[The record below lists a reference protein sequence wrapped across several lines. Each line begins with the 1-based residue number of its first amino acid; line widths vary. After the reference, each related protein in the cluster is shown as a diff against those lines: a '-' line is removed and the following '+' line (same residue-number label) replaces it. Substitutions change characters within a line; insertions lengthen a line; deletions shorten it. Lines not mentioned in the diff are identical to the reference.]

1 MDYTAFIEDYDKIV
15 CFTDGGGQE
24 YKVYSDGALVPITE
38 ISVSPY
44 DCHEVRLVLGARL
57 NPESPCFVMLSGR
70 AVPAQPLGIYDKAEF
85 NEKYYYD
92 GRLGAFVE
100 NGKTVFKFWSPFAL
114 GVRLN
119 LYEKGNGGDNILGKP
134 MERGANGVWTAEV
147 LANLDGVY
155 YTYTVSHNGF
165 EDAELVDPYAYSC
178 GINGKRGMVTD
189 LSAGVTPDGWAGERA
204 EYKSRHTLK
213 SYTDAVIWE
222 AHVRDF
228 LGKSSAKHKNTF
240 LAFTETGLKNASG
253 ESIGLDYLTD
263 LGVTHVHFLPVAE
276 YATVDQTRLNDEE
289 YNPFN
294 WGYDPMN
301 YNSPMGAYSTNP
313 YDGKSRVL
321 ELRQAVQAL
330 HSRGIGVVFDV
341 VYNHTYDFK
350 APLSKAV
357 PNYYYRSDY
366 RGNPTNGSGCGN
378 ETASE
383 RAMCRKFIID
393 SLMHWAKTYH
403 ADGFRFDLMG
413 LHDVDT
419 MQEIERTLHAYDPS
433 MIIYGEGWVGGATAL
448 DGALQCNKWN
458 SARVKPSEGASGGVA
473 VFSDVM
479 RDSVKG
485 AVFDAYEGG
494 YVNGRA
500 YENVNKVKF
509 SSMGGTSPNFDTW
522 WVTPS
527 ASQVINYVSAHD
539 NLALWDKLAMTCCYD
554 SVAERARINRMAAA
568 IVMTSRGV
576 PFFQAGEEML
586 RSKPLPGGGFE
597 ENSYNSPDEI
607 NNIEWDLLKKGSEQK
622 QTRDYYK
629 GLIEFRK
636 AHPALRLSDA
646 SEIEDSTEFLPDMRY
661 DVIAYTL
668 DACGESLF
676 VVYNPLGDVTVPLPD
691 GKWSLRVSEKQ
702 AGNTCQGV
710 YENKIT
716 IPHKAVWALVKV

>member
-1 MDYTAFIEDYDKIV
+1 
-15 CFTDGGGQE
+15 
-24 YKVYSDGALVPITE
+24 
-38 ISVSPY
+38 
-44 DCHEVRLVLGARL
+44 
-57 NPESPCFVMLSGR
+57 
-70 AVPAQPLGIYDKAEF
+70 
-85 NEKYYYD
+85 
-92 GRLGAFVE
+92 
-100 NGKTVFKFWSPFAL
+100 
-114 GVRLN
+114 
-119 LYEKGNGGDNILGKP
+119 
-134 MERGANGVWTAEV
+134 
-147 LANLDGVY
+147 
-155 YTYTVSHNGF
+155 
-165 EDAELVDPYAYSC
+165 
-178 GINGKRGMVTD
+178 
-189 LSAGVTPDGWAGERA
+189 
-204 EYKSRHTLK
+204 
-213 SYTDAVIWE
+213 
-222 AHVRDF
+222 
-228 LGKSSAKHKNTF
+228 
-240 LAFTETGLKNASG
+240 
-253 ESIGLDYLTD
+253 
-263 LGVTHVHFLPVAE
+263 
-276 YATVDQTRLNDEE
+276 
-289 YNPFN
+289 
-294 WGYDPMN
+294 
-301 YNSPMGAYSTNP
+301 
-313 YDGKSRVL
+313 
-321 ELRQAVQAL
+321 
-330 HSRGIGVVFDV
+330 
-341 VYNHTYDFK
+341 
-350 APLSKAV
+350 
-357 PNYYYRSDY
+357 
-366 RGNPTNGSGCGN
+366 
-378 ETASE
+378 
-383 RAMCRKFIID
+383 
-393 SLMHWAKTYH
+393 
-403 ADGFRFDLMG
+403 
-413 LHDVDT
+413 
-419 MQEIERTLHAYDPS
+419 
-433 MIIYGEGWVGGATAL
+433 
-448 DGALQCNKWN
+448 
-458 SARVKPSEGASGGVA
+458 
-473 VFSDVM
+473 M